1 MNYRA
6 TDAYAAGLIDGEGY
20 IGIARRN
27 GAGQF
32 TLRVDVGMTVKAKAL
47 LEELKERYG
56 GHVTLSRK
64 ATERW
69 EAAYAWRIH
78 GSQAATFLRQ
88 ISPYLRLKAEQAR
101 LALKVEEIRLS
112 LKQEGGQRSQW
123 TEEARERCAV
133 LKERIHELNRKG
145 PEPQLNPGMGMPIA
159 RLVAGQWVTFQS
171 DLFSDLGWQPFSGTW
186 PKSGSMRSGH
196 VYERPTSAPPTSG
209 SGGSVSP
216 GLPTPTARD
225 WKGQGHDGQL
235 PNAVSLLP
243 TPRTSDKNGA
253 GVHGTG
259 GQDLR
264 TVISLLPTPDTGL
277 SPNSHGR
284 RGGKAGNG
292 SQSGASLEA
301 MVKGLSTGPSSAP
314 PSPAGNTSS
323 DAPHPVQLTIEDAL
337 TPDSSNG

>member
-1 MNYRA
+1 M
-6 TDAYAAGLIDGEGY
+6 LP
-20 IGIARRN
+20 
-27 GAGQF
+27 F
-32 TLRVDVGMTVKAKAL
+32 LRVKRAQAELVLEMLGRAWPASENGRGISWTPEISEEWAAAKTRMEDLNARGMAVPGEEIAL
-47 LEELKERYG
+47 LVG
-56 GHVTLSRK
+56 D
-64 ATERW
+64 
-69 EAAYAWRIH
+69 
-78 GSQAATFLRQ
+78 
-88 ISPYLRLKAEQAR
+88 
-101 LALKVEEIRLS
+101 
-112 LKQEGGQRSQW
+112 QW
-123 TEEARERCAV
+123 M
-133 LKERIHELNRKG
+133 I
-145 PEPQLNPGMGMPIA
+145 P
-159 RLVAGQWVTFQS
+159 QS
-171 DLFSDLGWQPFSGTW
+171 DLFGERWETFSGRFPT
-186 PKSGSMRSGH
+186 SGSLRNGAL
-196 VYERPTSAPPTSG
+196 YARPTLAPPTSG

-337 TPDSSNG
+337 IPDSSNG